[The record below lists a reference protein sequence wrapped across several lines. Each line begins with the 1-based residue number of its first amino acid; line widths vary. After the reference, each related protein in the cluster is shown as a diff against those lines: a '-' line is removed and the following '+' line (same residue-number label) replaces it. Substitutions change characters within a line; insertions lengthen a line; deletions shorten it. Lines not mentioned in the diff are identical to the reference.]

1 MNDASLVLLLVSR
14 LIGLSLL
21 LQTLEF
27 FKIKESFSENGI
39 WKWSEVKKEYYYL
52 PQCLKKF
59 LDWIMKDKYFLDM
72 LSLRFLL
79 SFLLIIFP
87 YWPFFQFLFLSI
99 LFSSTFLITIRFR
112 GSFNGGSDYLSLIL
126 LLCLSVGFI
135 HPILAKAALWY
146 ITLQVISSYFLAGL
160 IKIKEQKWRDGTALK
175 GFISSP
181 SYQAPLRLI
190 FYTQD
195 QKVSKILG
203 FSVIFFELSFPLVLT
218 HPNITI
224 FYLVAGALFHF
235 SNFLIFGLNRFFFVW
250 CASYPAIHYC
260 AQLI

>member
-14 LIGLSLL
+14 LIGFSLL

-52 PQCLKKF
+52 PPYLKKL
-59 LDWIMKDKYFLDM
+59 LDWIMKDKYFLDI

-87 YWPFFQFLFLSI
+87 YWPVFQFSFLVI
-99 LFSSTFLITIRFR
+99 LFISTFLITIRFR

-135 HPILAKAALWY
+135 HPILAKASLWY

-160 IKIKEQKWRDGTALK
+160 IKIKEPKWRNGTALK

-190 FYTQD
+190 YYTRD

-203 FSVIFFELSFPLVLT
+203 FGVIFFELSFPLVLT

-224 FYLVAGALFHF
+224 FYLVAGGLFHF